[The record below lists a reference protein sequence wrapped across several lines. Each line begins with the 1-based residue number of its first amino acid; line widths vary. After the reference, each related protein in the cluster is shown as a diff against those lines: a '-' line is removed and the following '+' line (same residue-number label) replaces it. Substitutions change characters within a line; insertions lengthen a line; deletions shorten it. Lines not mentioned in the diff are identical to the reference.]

1 MNFARVLRALLL
13 VGAALAALAVS
24 PVQAQVA
31 TAQARSNPTHEVR
44 KGDTLFGVVRKTKH
58 DGVTRNQMILA
69 IYRANLKAFP
79 GGNVNLLEVGTLLSI
94 PARDEVAKLESAEA
108 DRQVR
113 ELLGAKPA
121 ALPPVAAIKP
131 VPAVGMPA
139 KPSAALPPQ
148 PDAGAKR
155 YREGLVLERRGDHQ
169 GALAAFLEAGDAGNG
184 LAQRKLG
191 QIYDKGNTVVQ
202 RDYQMSLKWYEKAR
216 EQGVDIDKPLQRT
229 TPR

>member
-1 MNFARVLRALLL
+1 MSCSRLLSAVLLA
-13 VGAALAALAVS
+13 GAVLAALAVS

-31 TAQARSNPTHEVR
+31 TAEARSSSTHEVR
-44 KGDTLFGVVRKTKH
+44 KGDTLFGVVRKVKH

-79 GGNVNLLEVGTLLSI
+79 GGNINQLEVGAILAI
-94 PARDEVAKLESAEA
+94 PARAEVAKLESADA

-113 ELLGAKPA
+113 ELLGAKAA

-131 VPAVGMPA
+131 APAVRMPA
-139 KPSAALPPQ
+139 KPSAAVPP
-148 PDAGAKR
+148 PAEVGARR
-155 YREGLVLERRGDHQ
+155 YREGLALERRGDQQ
-169 GALAAFLEAGDAGNG
+169 GALTAFLEAGESGHG
-184 LAQRKLG
+184 LAQRRLG
-191 QIYDKGNTVVQ
+191 QIYDKGNSAVQ
-202 RDYQMSLKWYEKAR
+202 RDYQTSLKWYQKAR